1 VRPSMTRGLHP
12 DLVEVARHEFMPQR
26 PSANPGRLQSVEARS
41 PYLEAHM
48 IDGLTKYDKAEMLG
62 WAALLTLALLNCLR

>member
-1 VRPSMTRGLHP
+1 
-12 DLVEVARHEFMPQR
+12 
-26 PSANPGRLQSVEARS
+26 
-41 PYLEAHM
+41 M